1 MQCLNSCT
9 DEIWPTTDFVIPL
22 VDESTL
28 RVKGELPKC
37 KHCSALARP
46 NVLMFNDWRYLGIR
60 QEQQRQRFHEWLE
73 EAITRQWKVVI
84 IEIGAGKAVPTVRMT
99 SEEVASSLK
108 GTQLIRINPTVGD
121 DLVPNGHISLLRC
134 GGLRALQLLQQALNQ
149 SQS

>member
-99 SEEVASSLK
+99 SEEVTSLK
-108 GTQLIRINPTVGD
+108 YGRNIVRV
-121 DLVPNGHISLLRC
+121 H
-134 GGLRALQLLQQALNQ
+134 
-149 SQS
+149 

>member
-1 MQCLNSCT
+1 
-9 DEIWPTTDFVIPL
+9 
-22 VDESTL
+22 
-28 RVKGELPKC
+28 
-37 KHCSALARP
+37 
-46 NVLMFNDWRYLGIR
+46 
-60 QEQQRQRFHEWLE
+60 
-73 EAITRQWKVVI
+73 
-84 IEIGAGKAVPTVRMT
+84 MT